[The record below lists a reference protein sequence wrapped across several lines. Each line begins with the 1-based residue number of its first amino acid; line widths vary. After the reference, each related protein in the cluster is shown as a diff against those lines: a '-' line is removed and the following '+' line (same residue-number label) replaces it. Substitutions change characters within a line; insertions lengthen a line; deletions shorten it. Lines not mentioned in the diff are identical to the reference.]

1 MPIPRYLRPALVV
14 PMILAGLVASAP
26 VSPGAPPSPH
36 APSVSAGSASADPAP
51 VQLLDLTT
59 QSGRPTEIARSGLD
73 GARSSGVAARANTGA
88 VGALTAAAGDVDPG
102 TDAPG
107 PGTDVA
113 DSGADDVDPERDAVI
128 LTDPLQVDDF
138 LIAGFTWIGGESDAP
153 PDGVHI
159 YLRVRQDGQWS
170 PWYLNEP
177 SDAGRDD
184 GVGRAGTDELVTG
197 GADAVQASVVGDA
210 SALPAD
216 LTLALVPDHASGE
229 RDLGAADG
237 RAVGA
242 EPTGLAAD
250 EPADGRATAP
260 GDETAVSAVAAVQS
274 DRRDD
279 RGSAGAP
286 AGASAARLPSV
297 IPAAETDD
305 PSALVTTR
313 EEWGANPAYLNWR
326 PNYVPADH
334 VIVHHTAGTNDYTP
348 EQSPSIVRGIYYY
361 HAVVLGWGDIG
372 YNFLVDKYG
381 QVFEGRYGTLDS
393 DPGTM
398 VVGGHAYGA
407 NTGTMGISMM
417 GNYSSTDPSEIQIE
431 RVGQMAGWFL
441 GRAGV
446 VDAYGSSR
454 FTFRATQKYRRGQT
468 IDLDVISAHR
478 DVGYTTCP
486 GDAGYSMMDPIRSAA
501 QDQIDYG
508 AW

>member
-1 MPIPRYLRPALVV
+1 MPIPRYLRPVLVV
-14 PMILAGLVASAP
+14 PLVLAGLVASAP
-26 VSPGAPPSPH
+26 VSVSSGDPAP
-36 APSVSAGSASADPAP
+36 SASADPAP

-59 QSGRPTEIARSGLD
+59 QSGRSTEIARSGLD
-73 GARSSGVAARANTGA
+73 GARSSRAPAAAPDA
-88 VGALTAAAGDVDPG
+88 VNALTAAAGDVGPEA
-102 TDAPG
+102 DAP
-107 PGTDVA
+107 
-113 DSGADDVDPERDAVI
+113 DSGAGAVDPERDAVI
-128 LTDPLQVDDF
+128 LTDPLKVDDF
-138 LIAGFTWIGGESDAP
+138 LVAGFTWTGGEGDAP
-153 PDGVHI
+153 PDGVRI
-159 YLRVRQDGQWS
+159 YLRVRQNGQWS

-210 SALPAD
+210 AALPAD
-216 LTLALVPDHASGE
+216 LTLALVPDHPSGE
-229 RDLGAADG
+229 SDLGAADV
-237 RAVGA
+237 RTAEA
-242 EPTGLAAD
+242 EPTG
-250 EPADGRATAP
+250 
-260 GDETAVSAVAAVQS
+260 VAAASAAQS
-274 DRRDD
+274 GLRDD
-279 RGSAGAP
+279 RGP
-286 AGASAARLPSV
+286 AENLTGASAVQL
-297 IPAAETDD
+297 PAAAPAAAQDD

-326 PNYVPADH
+326 PNYAPAEH

-468 IDLDVISAHR
+468 IDLDTISAHR

-486 GDAGYSMMDPIRSAA
+486 GDVGYSMMDWIRSAA
-501 QDQIDYG
+501 QEQIDDG

>member
-26 VSPGAPPSPH
+26 VSSGDPAP
-36 APSVSAGSASADPAP
+36 SASADPAP

-59 QSGRPTEIARSGLD
+59 QSGRSTEIARSGLD
-73 GARSSGVAARANTGA
+73 GARSSRAPAAASDA
-88 VGALTAAAGDVDPG
+88 VNALTAAAGDVGPEA
-102 TDAPG
+102 DAP
-107 PGTDVA
+107 
-113 DSGADDVDPERDAVI
+113 DSGAGAVDPERDAVI

-138 LIAGFTWIGGESDAP
+138 LIAGFTWIGGESDVP

-237 RAVGA
+237 RAA
-242 EPTGLAAD
+242 
-250 EPADGRATAP
+250 AP

-417 GNYSSTDPSEIQIE
+417 GNYSSVSPSEIQIE